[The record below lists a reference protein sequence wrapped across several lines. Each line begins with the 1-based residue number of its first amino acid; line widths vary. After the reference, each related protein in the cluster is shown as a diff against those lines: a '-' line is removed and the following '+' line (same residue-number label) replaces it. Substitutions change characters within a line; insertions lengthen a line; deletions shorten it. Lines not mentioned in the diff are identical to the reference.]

1 MPDYADRSPRSRV
14 DRSRCRKTKRSCLS
28 ASGILITCF
37 VAGFLG
43 NPSINLLSLRPGQ
56 LIGLRP
62 EQLRLASPGAA
73 PNATDASLSAQ
84 LTTREWLGDRVLLH
98 LNSADG
104 PLKVMRPSSDS
115 LAAAL
120 QPGAQVE
127 VQWSR
132 VDALSFDARS
142 GERIRPA

>member
-1 MPDYADRSPRSRV
+1 M
-14 DRSRCRKTKRSCLS
+14 
-28 ASGILITCF
+28 
-37 VAGFLG
+37 
-43 NPSINLLSLRPGQ
+43 
-56 LIGLRP
+56 
-62 EQLRLASPGAA
+62 E
-73 PNATDASLSAQ
+73 ASLSAQ
-84 LTTREWLGDRVLLH
+84 LTTREWLGDRLLLH
-98 LNSADG
+98 LSSADG

-142 GERIRPA
+142 GERIRPS